1 MTNKDTKKYK
11 LKVGYT
17 VFAGL
22 IIFFF
27 FIIMVGTEG
36 YYFTPTYHLN
46 LLVKSTDGL
55 IEGGKVLL
63 GGLKV
68 GQIDKISFTTVN
80 NENLV
85 KIRLELLKKFS
96 SQITVNSHARIETSG
111 LLGDK
116 LIEISLGNPTEKALT
131 EGEYL
136 PVKESFSFD
145 NLSDKIE
152 PLVDNINKITYNLRI
167 ITDTI
172 KSGKGNAANFVF
184 GSETSS
190 KLNSLLNNLNNF
202 TESINNKNS
211 TLGKLVNN
219 DDLYKHLTSISSD
232 LKNIMD
238 TVKSGKGTLGKF
250 IKNDSLYANINKLS
264 YNLNKTAES
273 LRSDST
279 FVGGMINNKDGYK
292 KLILLLD
299 ELNKLVTD
307 IKNNPGRYI
316 NLSIF

>member
-17 VFAGL
+17 VFVGL

-36 YYFTPTYHLN
+36 YYFTPVYHLN
-46 LLVKSTDGL
+46 LLVKSTNGL
-55 IEGGKVLL
+55 IEGGKVSL

-85 KIRLELLKKFS
+85 KIRLELVKKFS
-96 SQITVNSHARIETSG
+96 PQITVNSYAKIETSG

-116 LIEISLGNPTEKALT
+116 LIDISLGNPTERPLK

-152 PLVDNINKITYNLRI
+152 PLIDNINKTTSNLRI

-172 KSGKGNAANFVF
+172 KSGKGNAASFVL

-190 KLNSLLNNLNNF
+190 KLNSVLNNLNHF
-202 TESINNKNS
+202 TESINNKNGS
-211 TLGKLVNN
+211 LGKFINN
-219 DDLYKHLTSISSD
+219 DELYDRLTSISSD

-250 IKNDSLYANINKLS
+250 IKNDSLYVNINKLS

-279 FVGGMINNKDGYK
+279 LVGGMINNKDGYK